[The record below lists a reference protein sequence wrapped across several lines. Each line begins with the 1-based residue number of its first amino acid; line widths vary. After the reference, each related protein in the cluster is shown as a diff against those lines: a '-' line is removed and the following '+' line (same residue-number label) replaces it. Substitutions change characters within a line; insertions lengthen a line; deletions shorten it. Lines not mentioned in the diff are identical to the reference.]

1 MADVLDAIVAATRR
15 IVAVRREREDDADL
29 EARASQRQ
37 PQTGRFREAL
47 SVPNRLNI
55 IAECKRRS
63 PSRGVLRAAYDPVAL
78 AVGYERAGAAALS
91 ILTEPTFFDGSLEHL
106 AAVRDVVRLPLLRKD
121 FIVDSYQLLEAR
133 ANGADAVLLI
143 VAALADQELRT
154 LLSAARAFGLAALV
168 EVHDEAEVER
178 ALDAG
183 AEIIGVNNRN
193 LRTLEVDVGVS
204 ARAAARIPSTVVAV
218 SESGIRTR
226 DDVTHL
232 QAKGY
237 RAFLIGE
244 RLMTAPDPG
253 AALSAFLTIEGP
265 GASTAEEP
273 NVPTTERPG
282 IPTTEGPGFSRA
294 NHRPADD
301 SPTNVKAVK

>member
-1 MADVLDAIVAATRR
+1 MADVLEAIVAATRR
-15 IVAVRREREDDADL
+15 IVAARREREHDAHL

-47 SVPNRLNI
+47 SVPNRINI

-63 PSRGVLRAAYDPVAL
+63 PSRGVLRADYDPA
-78 AVGYERAGAAALS
+78 AIATGYERAGAAALS

-106 AAVRDVVRLPLLRKD
+106 AAVREAVRLPLLRKD

-143 VAALADQELRT
+143 VAVLNDHSLRT

-168 EVHDEAEVER
+168 EVHGELEVER

-193 LRTLEVDVGVS
+193 LRTLELDVHVS
-204 ARAAARIPSTVVAV
+204 ERAAAKMPSSVVAV
-218 SESGIRTR
+218 SESGIKTAA
-226 DDVTHL
+226 DVNRL
-232 QAKGY
+232 QAVGY

-244 RLMTAPDPG
+244 RFMTAANPA
-253 AALSAFLTIEGP
+253 AALSDLLTI
-265 GASTAEEP
+265 
-273 NVPTTERPG
+273 
-282 IPTTEGPGFSRA
+282 EGPGFSRA
-294 NHRPADD
+294 SDRQAIGRQAN
-301 SPTNVKAVK
+301 TEAVE